1 MGMHVYSPCIEN
13 RFTTTDPVGS
23 HEQLKDIPQN
33 QIMTEG
39 DDQDGRVELELLEID
54 EREIERSRDD
64 QVEQDQVEQ
73 CDATGAVLEEEEGED
88 EVEPRARPQGGRGSE
103 EKLNTAVQESR
114 LNPAQSAM
122 VVSFRSTD

>member
-1 MGMHVYSPCIEN
+1 MHVYSPCIEN
-13 RFTTTDPVGS
+13 RFTITDPVGN
-23 HEQLKDIPQN
+23 HEQLKDKPQN

-39 DDQDGRVELELLEID
+39 DDQDRRVELEPLERD
-54 EREIERSRDD
+54 EREIERSGDE
-64 QVEQDQVEQ
+64 VEQGQVEQ

-88 EVEPRARPQGGRGSE
+88 EVEPRARPQGRRGSE

-114 LNPAQSAM
+114 LNPAQSVM